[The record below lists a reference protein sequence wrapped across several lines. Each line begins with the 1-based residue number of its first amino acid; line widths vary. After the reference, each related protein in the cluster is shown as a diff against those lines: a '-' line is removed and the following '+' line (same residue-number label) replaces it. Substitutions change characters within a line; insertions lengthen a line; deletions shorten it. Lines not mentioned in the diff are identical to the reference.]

1 MARRRRN
8 KTVLWE
14 WSAAGKPKDDATRKR
29 PRNVGREALGA
40 ITLLGVLIFIL
51 SRIPPSPSGG
61 YRRGRLAEFIC
72 ETAGVSTGTA
82 TCVAVS
88 IGGWF
93 LIVIVIG
100 IILKMGR
107 LALRSI
113 AGGHES

>member
-8 KTVLWE
+8 KTVLWD
-14 WSAAGKPKDDATRKR
+14 WSAEGKSKDGASRKR
-29 PRNVGREALGA
+29 PRNIGREALGA

-51 SRIPPSPSGG
+51 SRIPPSPAGG
-61 YRRGRLAEFIC
+61 YRRGRLAEFMC

-93 LIVIVIG
+93 VIVIVIG

-107 LALRSI
+107 LALRS
-113 AGGHES
+113 ASGSHES